1 MDEGYDDEEENF
13 EIIEEIE
20 LDDEEPNAGILCW
33 LDHIIHM
40 AIHVFTDFLL
50 AMVIIS
56 RRMKIN
62 CWNQQRDSVL

>member
-20 LDDEEPNAGILCW
+20 LDDEEPNAGILCR

-40 AIHVFTDFLL
+40 ATGHTRVPLIFCLQWL
-50 AMVIIS
+50 
-56 RRMKIN
+56 
-62 CWNQQRDSVL
+62 